1 MLVTSDEVSTRRPH
15 VVIVGCGFSGLAAA
29 RSLAAAPVDVTVI
42 DRRNHHLFQPLLY
55 QVATA
60 GLNPADIAQPIR
72 RILRDQQ
79 NCRVLLDDV
88 VGIDVDSSRVR
99 TTSGPIAFDYLVLAT
114 GATHSYFGHDTWARH
129 AHGLKTIEDALDI
142 RRRILLAFERAEATD
157 DAQERRRQ
165 MTFVVVGGGPT
176 GVELAGAVREIATRT
191 LREDFRAIDTTASTV
206 VLVEAGPRVLGAFVP
221 KLSESAKRQLVGLG
235 VTVRTDAAVTD
246 IDDRGVMLGDE
257 FIPAATVL
265 WGAGVAA
272 SPLGRLLP
280 AITDRSGR
288 VVVRRDL
295 SIDGH
300 PNVFVIGD
308 LAATTDALGDAV
320 PGVAPAAQQGG
331 RHVGQAI
338 TADLEGAVR
347 PTFDYRDKG
356 SLATIG
362 RSRAVADLGH
372 GLRFSGYF
380 AWVVWWLVHIWSLID
395 FHSRLQAMMS
405 WAWQYLTGTRNS
417 RLITGDLDRDSNL
430 DSDSNLDLA
439 DPTGRDHPTV

>member
-1 MLVTSDEVSTRRPH
+1 MTSDDAIGRRPH
-15 VVIVGCGFSGLAAA
+15 VVIVGCGFGGLAAA
-29 RSLAAAPVDVTVI
+29 RSLAGVAVDVTVI

-72 RILRDQQ
+72 RILRDQS

-88 VGIDVDSSRVR
+88 VGIDLDSSTVHTASR
-99 TTSGPIAFDYLVLAT
+99 PIPFDYLVLAT
-114 GATHSYFGHDTWARH
+114 GATHSYFGHDSWARH
-129 AHGLKTIEDALDI
+129 APGLKTIEDALDI

-157 DAQERRRQ
+157 DPQERRRQ

-176 GVELAGAVREIATRT
+176 GVELAGAVREIAMRT
-191 LREDFRAIDTTASTV
+191 LRGDFRSIDTTASTV
-206 VLVEAGPRVLGAFVP
+206 VLVEAGPRVLAAFVP
-221 KLSESAKRQLVGLG
+221 KLSESARRQLVGLG
-235 VTVRTDAAVTD
+235 VNVRVDVAVTD

-265 WGAGVAA
+265 WGAGVTA
-272 SPLGRLLP
+272 SPLGRMVS
-280 AITDRSGR
+280 AATDRSGR
-288 VVVRRDL
+288 VVVRADL
-295 SIDGH
+295 SIDDH

-308 LAATTDALGDAV
+308 LASSTDALGHAV

-331 RHVGQAI
+331 RHVGRSI
-338 TADLEGAVR
+338 GADLSGIER
-347 PTFDYRDKG
+347 PAFEYRDKG

-362 RSRAVADLGH
+362 RSRAVADVGH
-372 GLRFSGYF
+372 GLRFSGYL

-417 RLITGDLDRDSNL
+417 RLITGDLDIDR
-430 DSDSNLDLA
+430 A
-439 DPTGRDHPTV
+439 DPSGRDRPIV